1 MNARDLATRLSDL
14 LRREHGAMA
23 EFLLALADFDRR
35 KAWEELGY
43 TSLFTFLRRHLELSK
58 GAASYRAAAA
68 ALIQR
73 VPGVVAPLR
82 DGRICLSTMFE
93 LAKVVTPENHV
104 EVLPRF
110 FRRSRDEAQELVA
123 ELLPKERPPTRTI
136 IVPVRSAAAST
147 PPRVPAEAAPAAPAP
162 LEPTAVTGRPAD
174 LLDAKAPTPPVNAP
188 TVRFSGRPT
197 FEPLTADLF
206 RMYVTVPKRFKEKLE
221 AAREALSHSHPGA
234 SQVEILEAGLDLLLE
249 RAAKRNGLVKKP
261 RNEQRPSEASKR
273 GYVPAEVK
281 RAVHARDGGCCAWRL
296 DDGGVCGST
305 HRLQYDHVR
314 PKALGG
320 ESTLDNVRLLCQ
332 AHNLLA
338 ARRVFGEACM
348 ERFRRSAAS

>member
-14 LRREHGAMA
+14 LSREHVAMA
-23 EFLLALADFDRR
+23 EFLVALADFDRR
-35 KAWEELGY
+35 RAWEELGY
-43 TSLFTFLRRHLELSK
+43 TSLFTFLNRQLKLTN
-58 GAASYRAAAA
+58 GPASFRAAAA
-68 ALIQR
+68 RLIQR
-73 VPGVVAPLR
+73 VPEVVEPLR

-93 LAKVVTPENHV
+93 VAKVVTPENRA

-110 FRRSRDEAQELVA
+110 FGRSRDEAQELVA
-123 ELLPKERPPTRTI
+123 ELLPNERPPTKTI
-136 IVPVRSAAAST
+136 IVPVRSAATST
-147 PPRVPAEAAPAAPAP
+147 PPRVSAEAAPAAPARSDP
-162 LEPTAVTGRPAD
+162 TTAVTGPPAD
-174 LLDAKAPTPPVNAP
+174 LLNAKVPVRVVNAP
-188 TVRFSGRPT
+188 TVRPGRPV
-197 FEPLTADLF
+197 FEPLTANLF
-206 RMYVTVPKRFKEKLE
+206 RMHVTVSKRFKEKLE
-221 AAREALSHSHPGA
+221 AARDALSHSHQGA
-234 SQVEILEAGLDLLLE
+234 SEEEILEAGLELLLE

-296 DDGGVCGST
+296 DDGSVCGST

-338 ARRVFGEACM
+338 ARRVFGESCM
-348 ERFRRSAAS
+348 DPFRRSAAG